1 LNIEQG
7 MVEFIGTDPRDDTY
21 ESILEGLLVKQ
32 LPRNK
37 YMMQW
42 DIASPPDIN
51 VMVDISLDIRSF
63 IEDLSKQFQVT
74 KKETIILFYQVI
86 DRLTQTTA
94 NRHDRRLFANIEST
108 VTGLLRRCLVHSTDR
123 STYVLTRKVSVT
135 PAGHTDGKFKHVLRQ
150 ECIKGPYPATLA
162 S

>member
-1 LNIEQG
+1 

-51 VMVDISLDIRSF
+51 VMVDISLDIRS
-63 IEDLSKQFQVT
+63 
-74 KKETIILFYQVI
+74 
-86 DRLTQTTA
+86 
-94 NRHDRRLFANIEST
+94 
-108 VTGLLRRCLVHSTDR
+108 LLRILVSSSR
-123 STYVLTRKVSVT
+123 SQRK
-135 PAGHTDGKFKHVLRQ
+135 KQ
-150 ECIKGPYPATLA
+150 
-162 S
+162 